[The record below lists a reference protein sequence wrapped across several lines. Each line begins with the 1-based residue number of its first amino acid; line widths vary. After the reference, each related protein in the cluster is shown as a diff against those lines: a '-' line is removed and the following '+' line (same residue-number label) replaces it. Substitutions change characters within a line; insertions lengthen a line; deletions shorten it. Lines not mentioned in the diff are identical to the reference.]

1 MREHIFIKPVKIII
15 GNTIISIIFMFLIN
29 RAAQGFGGITGKI
42 LERKPLVY
50 IIGKISYGIYLYHLF
65 MPPILSRG
73 FHYLGLHYPDLSL
86 IRFIL
91 QTAATLIVAM
101 LSWHFIEKP
110 INNFKKHFEYST

>member
-1 MREHIFIKPVKIII
+1 MRKNVFIKPVKTVLI
-15 GNTIISIIFMFLIN
+15 NTINYIKLIVLIN

-42 LERKPLVY
+42 LKRKPLVY
-50 IIGKISYGIYLYHLF
+50 IGKISYGFYLYHLF

-73 FHYLGLHYPDLSL
+73 FHYLGLHYPDSSL